1 MRDLMSVN
9 FRRVKNLLRMDF
21 HRMLH
26 GKAFWVMVGIAIYI
40 PIMMLTQMGDVH
52 DLMAFIGGSSG
63 AGTGFS
69 FGAGMSLSILTVLT
83 GMLLSIYIGKEYT
96 SGQIK
101 NIITSHAN
109 KCDYIFSKTI
119 IAFVW
124 TTIFT
129 LVYLLTLFILGAVM
143 GVPTGIASIPGL
155 ILFIVEK
162 LLLSIPMS
170 VLMIAINL
178 IFREKYGWSIIFV
191 CIAGTGF
198 IVMTLRMGL
207 QMLGLEALGGI
218 LNFTIS
224 GAAAFASLTPAILP
238 ILAILAVTVVWTLLC
253 TLLSDGLM
261 NKRDVL

>member
-1 MRDLMSVN
+1 MRDLLSVD
-9 FRRVKNLLRMDF
+9 FRRVNNLLRMDF

-26 GKAFWVMVGIAIYI
+26 GKAFWVMVGIAIFI
-40 PIMMLTQMGDVH
+40 PVMMLTQMGDVH
-52 DLMAFIGGSSG
+52 DLMAFIGGGGG
-63 AGTGFS
+63 ASAGFS

-109 KCDYIFSKTI
+109 KCDYILSKMI

-124 TTIFT
+124 TAIFT
-129 LVYLLTLFILGAVM
+129 VVYLLTLFILGTVM
-143 GVPTGIASIPGL
+143 GVPAGIASIPGL
-155 ILFIVEK
+155 AIFIAEK

-178 IFREKYGWSIIFV
+178 IFREKSGWSIIFV

-198 IVMTLRMGL
+198 ITMTLRMGL
-207 QMLGLEALGGI
+207 QMLGLETLGGI

-224 GAAAFASLTPAILP
+224 GASAFASMTPAAGP
-238 ILAILAVTVVWTLLC
+238 ILAILAVTVVWTLVC
-253 TLLSDGLM
+253 TLVSDALM